1 MPLYEMIMI
10 TKCSQPAVAVN
21 ILKNV
26 TTFICGQGGNVR
38 ELKILADR
46 YVFFDSDYWRK
57 RCGPLTDSTL

>member
-1 MPLYEMIMI
+1 MSEYFQTSFSLLILQQAMPLYELIMI

-26 TTFICGQGGNVR
+26 TNFICGQGGNVR

-46 YVFFDSDYWRK
+46 
-57 RCGPLTDSTL
+57 